1 MTSGSRDTPPGQ
13 GAPDLIL
20 MALFQSRLRE
30 RSLHLGQVIQLQRKR
45 LSAYGRDK
53 QDDQDE
59 RDAMRARLRIAE
71 QSLAAVQEA
80 EARLG
85 LGRYGLCDNCQ
96 ESIGW
101 DELLQ
106 SPEQTT
112 CKGCRQFGATKG
124 SDLRN

>member
-53 QDDQDE
+53 QDDTDE
-59 RDAMRARLRIAE
+59 GDAMRARLRIAE

-85 LGRYGLCDNCQ
+85 VGRYGLCDNCQ
-96 ESIGW
+96 EPIGW

-106 SPEQTT
+106 SPEQTI
-112 CKGCRQFGATKG
+112 CKNCCGEEKG
-124 SDLRN
+124 SSGLQN

>member
-53 QDDQDE
+53 QDGQDE
-59 RDAMRARLRIAE
+59 RDAMHARLRIAE

-85 LGRYGLCDNCQ
+85 LGRYGFCDICQ
-96 ESIGW
+96 EPIGW

-112 CKGCRQFGATKG
+112 CKNCCGEEKG
-124 SDLRN
+124 SSGLQN

>member
-1 MTSGSRDTPPGQ
+1 MTSGSHDTER

-30 RSLHLGQVIQLQRKR
+30 RSLHLGQVIQSQRRR
-45 LSAYGRDK
+45 LSAYGRDPQDG
-53 QDDQDE
+53 QDDA
-59 RDAMRARLRIAE
+59 DAMQARLRIAE

-85 LGRYGLCDNCQ
+85 LGRYGLCDHCK
-96 ESIGW
+96 EPIGW
-101 DELLQ
+101 DDLLQ

-112 CKGCRQFGATKG
+112 CKSCSQFSPARKG
-124 SDLRN
+124 SGLRN

>member
-1 MTSGSRDTPPGQ
+1 MTSESRDTPPER

-30 RSLHLGQVIQLQRKR
+30 RSLHLGQVIQSQRRR
-45 LSAYGRDK
+45 LSAYAHDP
-53 QDDQDE
+53 QDDQDDS
-59 RDAMRARLRIAE
+59 DAMHARLRIAE

-112 CKGCRQFGATKG
+112 CKSCRQFGATKG

>member
-53 QDDQDE
+53 QYDTDE
-59 RDAMRARLRIAE
+59 GDAMRARLRIAE

-85 LGRYGLCDNCQ
+85 VGRYGLCDNCQ
-96 ESIGW
+96 EPIGW

-106 SPEQTT
+106 SPEQTI
-112 CKGCRQFGATKG
+112 CKNCCGDEKG
-124 SDLRN
+124 SSGLQN